1 MNTEIL
7 GVVAQIALMVI
18 LAYPLGKYIARVYK
32 EEKTW
37 SDFMAPV
44 ERGIYKVCGIDPKE
58 EMNWKQFLK
67 ALLILN
73 AFWFFGGMVLL
84 VSQGCLPILP
94 KLSPKRVVRRKPT
107 VCVRHVKRLRRRK
120 WKVIKSLP

>member
-7 GVVAQIALMVI
+7 GVVVQIALMVI
-18 LAYPLGKYIARVYK
+18 LAYPLGKYIAKVYK
-32 EEKTW
+32 GEKTW

-44 ERGIYKVCGIDPKE
+44 ERVIYKVCGINPDE

-73 AFWFFGGMVLL
+73 AFWFFWGMVLL
-84 VSQGCLPILP
+84 VSQGWLPLNP
-94 KLSPKRVVRRKPT
+94 DGNGPQTHNLEVPGSSPGWST
-107 VCVRHVKRLRRRK
+107 LR
-120 WKVIKSLP
+120 IKHLQIFVSA